1 MRSTLTALSAGS
13 CGLSAAEISAPSPL
27 PNPFFC
33 TAALLCVDHDF
44 LGERE
49 IILRAARV
57 DVVEQRRLPVARALA
72 QAHVARDDGVKQQL
86 GKMLA
91 DLVGDLVRE
100 VVPDIE
106 HREQDAFEME
116 AGVQLAL
123 DELDRLEE
131 RREPFERV
139 VLALQRH
146 EDGIGRGERVQ
157 REQAERRRTVE
168 QYEIEF
174 LLYALKNFSQARFAL
189 FERDQLDLGAGQIA
203 RRRRDEKERQLGL
216 PQNVRQRRL
225 ADQRMIKTLPGAAGA
240 LKAETRRAVPLRVDI
255 DQERA
260 LFRDRKRGGE
270 INGGGRLADAAL
282 LIGDGD
288 DLSHYRVKS
297 ATYDSNANG
306 QSFITG
312 EENLEEKNVSRETNP
327 HPTLSLTKGEG
338 KGEGYN
344 SSRTARDYRP

>member
-189 FERDQLDLGAGQIA
+189 LERDQLDLGAGQIA

-225 ADQRMIKTLPGAAGA
+225 ADQRMIKTLPGASGA
-240 LKAETRRAVPLRVDI
+240 LKAETRSAVPLRVDI
-255 DQERA
+255 NQERA
-260 LFRDRKRGGE
+260 LFRDRERGGE
-270 INGGGRLADAAL
+270 INGGGRLAD
-282 LIGDGD
+282 GDN
-288 DLSHYRVKS
+288 LSHLRVKS

-327 HPTLSLTKGEG
+327 HPTLSPLRE
-338 KGEGYN
+338 
-344 SSRTARDYRP
+344 RARERVTIVREPPEIIARRLAGV